1 MGCIM
6 AVRETCYVTRGL
18 TCEGNAHGATAGVP
32 SGLACGVTVHEPA
45 AACDRHVAVLY
56 FHGGGLLY
64 GERDDLPQAYIDMM
78 LDAGY
83 TLYCLDYPLAPE
95 VLLPGILDAVH
106 DGWSWFMD
114 EEFAARGFVAY
125 VLFGRSAGAYL
136 ALMLAG
142 RLQREN
148 AAVQPVAV
156 WDFYGYCDMT
166 AAFLREPSAYYAA
179 LPAVG
184 RGCLDRLAGADPV
197 SSGPKPLRFSLY
209 VAARQLGIWTEVLGV
224 GDVDAA
230 AACSLSA
237 EDLRALPPVF
247 VTASADDQDVPLG
260 CSKAVS
266 RAVPVKKC
274 KWVYGLEHDF
284 DRDVSRPEGRE
295 AYALAIEWTN
305 NLLE

>member
-1 MGCIM
+1 MGCSM
-6 AVRETCYVTRGL
+6 AVRETCYTAQGL
-18 TCEGNAHGATAGVP
+18 V
-32 SGLACGVTVHEPA
+32 CGVTVHEPA
-45 AACDRHVAVLY
+45 PARDRHVAVLY

-64 GERDDLPQAYIDMM
+64 GERDDLPSVYIDML

-83 TLYCLDYPLAPE
+83 TLYCFDYPLAPE
-95 VLLPGILDAVH
+95 VALPGILDAVH
-106 DGWSWFMD
+106 DGWSWCMD
-114 EEFAARGFVAY
+114 EEFATRGFGTY

-142 RLQREN
+142 RLQNDDAE
-148 AAVQPVAV
+148 VQPAAV
-156 WDFYGYCDMT
+156 WDFYGYYDMT
-166 AAFLREPSAYYAA
+166 AAFLREPSAYYAG

-184 RGCLDRLAGADPV
+184 RGYLNRLVGTEPV

-209 VAARQLGIWTEVLGV
+209 VAARQLGAWAEVLGV
-224 GDVDAA
+224 SEAQAA
-230 AACSLSA
+230 ATCSLSA

-247 VTASADDQDVPLG
+247 VTASADDQDVPLS

-266 RAVPVKKC
+266 RAVLVKKC

-284 DRDVSRPEGRE
+284 DRDVSRSEGRE

-305 NLLE
+305 NLLG